1 MASALKLP
9 PLTEGVSQTEL
20 LRGGSRELLQRVA
33 IVLIRSQCVA
43 RLSDFLFYWNASCRD
58 SCFRSCLDF

>member
-43 RLSDFLFYWNASCRD
+43 RLSDFLF
-58 SCFRSCLDF
+58 